1 MQKIEEKQQSFN
13 DWSAIKLLEQ
23 YDPNDLE
30 AVSQPYAYV
39 GDYMVEVE
47 LGVSLNEEIA
57 KYEARI
63 KAEEGPLSPG
73 STTPP
78 EGMSARDIRR
88 KSKRLGWF
96 EKLRDGLQKGA
107 DIGWYVVVVGDE
119 ERAAPESYGR
129 GSLSTASGEELLPPP
144 PIPALRK
151 VPSSA
156 KLRGFF
162 SRKKTTLEEE

>member
-78 EGMSARDIRR
+78 EGISARDIRR

-96 EKLRDGLQKGA
+96 EKLRDGLQKDA

-119 ERAAPESYGR
+119 ERAAPESCER